1 VHRLNACESGQ
12 REEKDVLQTTNT
24 TTGGPKT
31 PSTNSAEHILLTAQ
45 EVLQDA
51 VRDHAHLSST
61 EQRHV
66 PAAPDTSRFR
76 ATKSAMVELRRDH
89 VTYSGMNCMF
99 QTVWP
104 MSAIVGSIHG
114 IEIPM
119 RMRRLMVDAIREDH
133 PDAEMTIM
141 HDGTVCFASPE
152 DGRRILLE
160 WSYGTNFSS
169 VGARIA

>member
-1 VHRLNACESGQ
+1 M
-12 REEKDVLQTTNT
+12 LQTTNAT
-24 TTGGPKT
+24 TSELKA
-31 PSTNSAEHILLTAQ
+31 PSTSTAEHILLTAQ

-51 VRDHAHLSST
+51 VRDHAHLSSS

-66 PAAPDTSRFR
+66 PAAPDTSRFL
-76 ATKSAMVELRRDH
+76 ATKSAMVELRRGH
-89 VTYSGMNCMF
+89 VTYSGMHGMF
-99 QTVWP
+99 RTTWP

-119 RMRRLMVDAIREDH
+119 RMRRLMVDAIREEH
-133 PDAEMTIM
+133 PDAEMSIM
-141 HDGTVCFASPE
+141 HDGTVCFVSPD

-160 WSYGTNFSS
+160 WSYGTNISS